1 MNNNNNNNRRP
12 NNQFPQ
18 TGRSQYTQRPQPNG
32 QYQYQRTQQQY
43 PPVRHRSRKQAKNAA
58 GFAILA
64 IVILVM
70 LLVSVIIFVTR
81 CASGN
86 IGDGGR
92 DTTDAVTTENSIVT
106 DDLQTTVADI
116 PTQTTQAPPETTE
129 PETEALDPTYEYVTK
144 TAADVHKGYQILVNY
159 QNEYTFEG
167 DFDIKPFYGNKTKA
181 YKVKD
186 TLVSFD
192 MYAMS
197 WCNKMMDAMKV
208 DMGTGYVL
216 VNSSYRTIDEQDSI
230 YSMYVDKNGEEYA
243 KQYVALPGYS
253 EHHTG
258 LAVDF
263 TVYTDSGESYTFD
276 DKPEYPEW
284 MLANS
289 YKYGFIQR
297 YSKDKTDFTKI
308 AYENWHYRY
317 VGKPHAFY
325 MVKNNLCLE
334 EYIDL
339 LRGFEFGEKHLAI
352 TDDEGVSWEIYFV
365 PAEAATTEVPVPKYL
380 EYEISGNNVDGFI
393 VTCKK

>member
-1 MNNNNNNNRRP
+1 MNNNNRKP
-12 NNQFPQ
+12 NNQFGQ
-18 TGRSQYTQRPQPNG
+18 TGRPEYNQRQQTNG
-32 QYQYQRTQQQY
+32 QYQYRQMQNQY
-43 PPVRHRSRKQAKNAA
+43 PPVRHRSRKQARSAA

-70 LLVSVIIFVTR
+70 LLISVIIFAAR
-81 CASGN
+81 CASGSF
-86 IGDGGR
+86 GDDGS
-92 DTTDAVTTENSIVT
+92 DTTDALTTENVINNDSPT
-106 DDLQTTVADI
+106 SGENTEDQTS
-116 PTQTTQAPPETTE
+116 QAPPETTE

-144 TAADVHKGYQILVNY
+144 TATDVHSGYQILVNY

-167 DFDIKPFYGNKTKA
+167 DFDIKPFYGNKNQS

-192 MYAMS
+192 MHAMS
-197 WCNKMMDAMKV
+197 WCNEMMKAMKA
-208 DMGTGYVL
+208 DMGTGDVL
-216 VNSSYRTIDEQDSI
+216 VNSSYRTVEDQDAI
-230 YSMYVDKNGEEYA
+230 YASYLDKYGEEYA
-243 KQYVALPGYS
+243 QLYVALPGYS

-263 TVYTDSGESYTFD
+263 TVYTDNGESYTFD

-284 MLANS
+284 LLANS

-297 YSKDKTDFTKI
+297 YADDKTDFTKI

-334 EYIDL
+334 EYINL

-365 PAEAATTEVPVPKYL
+365 PAESETTEIPVPKYL

>member
-1 MNNNNNNNRRP
+1 MNNNNNNRKP

-18 TGRSQYTQRPQPNG
+18 TGRSQYTQRQQPGG
-32 QYQYQRTQQQY
+32 QYQYQHTQQQY
-43 PPVRHRSRKQAKNAA
+43 PPVRHRSRKQARNAA

-70 LLVSVIIFVTR
+70 LLVSVIIFVAR
-81 CASGN
+81 CANGS
-86 IGDGGR
+86 IGGGESV
-92 DTTDAVTTENSIVT
+92 TTDEVTTENNIVT
-106 DDLQTTVADI
+106 DEQQTSEIVEE
-116 PTQTTQAPPETTE
+116 QTTQAPPETTE

-159 QNEYTFEG
+159 QNEYTFDG
-167 DFDIKPFYGNKTKA
+167 GFDIKTFYGNKSSS

-192 MYAMS
+192 IYAME
-197 WCNKMMDAMKV
+197 WCSKMMDAMKA
-208 DMGTGYVL
+208 DMGTGDVL
-216 VNSSYRTIDEQDSI
+216 VNSSYRTIEDQDSI
-230 YSMYVDKNGEEYA
+230 YASYLDKYGEEYA
-243 KQYVALPGYS
+243 KDYVALPGFS

-263 TVYTDSGESYTFD
+263 TVYTSNGESYTFD

-284 MLANS
+284 LLANS
-289 YKYGFIQR
+289 YKYGFVQR
-297 YSKDKTDFTKI
+297 YAEDKIDFTKI

-325 MVKNNLCLE
+325 MVKNNLCFE

-339 LRGFEFGEKHLAI
+339 LRSFEFGDRHLAI

-365 PAEAATTEVPVPKYL
+365 PAEAGATEVPVPKYL